1 MLASL
6 INSRASAN
14 LPFRAICSH
23 PTRKLHMKYTA
34 LLAITLICLTL
45 LFFKLSLISS
55 SAAFATS
62 HIGIGL
68 LVILAFIKAMN
79 MQFKSE

>member
-1 MLASL
+1 
-6 INSRASAN
+6 
-14 LPFRAICSH
+14 
-23 PTRKLHMKYTA
+23 MKYTA

-79 MQFKSE
+79 MQFKSK